1 MDIVGQ
7 DEANM
12 GIMFFKCEFTKR
24 KILNDNPYGL
34 WIKQNHEGCSQMAIV
49 REQKQGGQG
58 PRGET
63 RLSSWRLL
71 LLLSRFSRV
80 RLCATPWTAAHH
92 APPSLGLYRQEQWRG
107 LPFPSPMHESEK

>member
-49 REQKQGGQG
+49 REHLPSEQLSESKGDGITFVSSLSQK
-58 PRGET
+58 
-63 RLSSWRLL
+63 
-71 LLLSRFSRV
+71 
-80 RLCATPWTAAHH
+80 
-92 APPSLGLYRQEQWRG
+92 G
-107 LPFPSPMHESEK
+107 LPLCCHTSHSSLSGASAAL